1 MSQVYKILSINNIV
15 YVINNVRYA
24 AAANVGCWGTSMNP
38 LYKMIHDDLRELV
51 DNQTYHDGETIP
63 SEEELAAA
71 YGVSRPTVR
80 RAVQM
85 LMDEGVL
92 EKGGRRGVCVRARK
106 IDQRFAVTL
115 RSFDEE
121 IHEHGLIPK
130 TKVILARKTLAT
142 VNIANSLGIREGDAA
157 FRLVRLRYAN
167 DTPNVLVES
176 LIPYNRYPGIDNVDF
191 STASLYAFFD
201 DKGNP
206 PMVAKRRLEL
216 MQADSSLAALLDVKQ
231 GDPLFRFTT
240 TTLDACDR
248 IIEYSIAEY
257 RSDTNAFEF
266 DTRVP

>member
-1 MSQVYKILSINNIV
+1 MI
-15 YVINNVRYA
+15 
-24 AAANVGCWGTSMNP
+24 P
-38 LYKMIHDDLRELV
+38 LYRMIHDDLRELV

-80 RAVQM
+80 RAIQM

-92 EKGGRRGVCVRARK
+92 ERGAHRGICVRARK

-142 VNIANSLGIREGDAA
+142 VSIANSLGIKEGDAV

-176 LIPYNRYPGIDNVDF
+176 LIPYSQYPGIDNVDF

-206 PMVAKRRLEL
+206 AVVAKRRLEL
-216 MQADSSLAALLDVKQ
+216 MQADASLAALLDVRQ
-231 GDPLFRFTT
+231 GDSLFRFSTT
-240 TTLDACDR
+240 TMDKSGK

-257 RSDTNAFEF
+257 RGDTNAFEF
-266 DTRVP
+266 DTPVLWAK

>member
-1 MSQVYKILSINNIV
+1 
-15 YVINNVRYA
+15 
-24 AAANVGCWGTSMNP
+24 
-38 LYKMIHDDLRELV
+38 
-51 DNQTYHDGETIP
+51 
-63 SEEELAAA
+63 
-71 YGVSRPTVR
+71 
-80 RAVQM
+80 M

-121 IHEHGLIPK
+121 IHEHALIPK

-216 MQADSSLAALLDVKQ
+216 MQADLEPCCLA
-231 GDPLFRFTT
+231 
-240 TTLDACDR
+240 
-248 IIEYSIAEY
+248 
-257 RSDTNAFEF
+257 
-266 DTRVP
+266 

>member
-1 MSQVYKILSINNIV
+1 
-15 YVINNVRYA
+15 
-24 AAANVGCWGTSMNP
+24 MNP

-80 RAVQM
+80 RAIQM

-92 EKGGRRGVCVRARK
+92 EKGAHRGVCVRARK

-130 TKVILARKTLAT
+130 TKVILARKSLAT
-142 VNIANSLGIREGDAA
+142 VSIANSLCIKEGDAV

-176 LIPYNRYPGIDNVDF
+176 LVPYNRFPGIEEVDF
-191 STASLYAFFD
+191 STASLYAYFD
-201 DKGNP
+201 DKGDP
-206 PMVAKRRLEL
+206 AVVAKRRLEI
-216 MQADSSLAALLDVKQ
+216 MQADASLAALLDVKQ
-231 GDPLFRFTT
+231 GDPLFRFSTSA
-240 TTLDACDR
+240 LDAAGT
-248 IIEYSIAEY
+248 IVEYSIAEY

-266 DTRVP
+266 DTRVPWPADSK

>member
-1 MSQVYKILSINNIV
+1 MEEMSQVYKILSINNIV

-142 VNIANSLGIREGDAA
+142 VNIANSLGIRGDAA

-176 LIPYNRYPGIDNVDF
+176 LIPTTGILV
-191 STASLYAFFD
+191 
-201 DKGNP
+201 
-206 PMVAKRRLEL
+206 
-216 MQADSSLAALLDVKQ
+216 
-231 GDPLFRFTT
+231 
-240 TTLDACDR
+240 
-248 IIEYSIAEY
+248 
-257 RSDTNAFEF
+257 
-266 DTRVP
+266 